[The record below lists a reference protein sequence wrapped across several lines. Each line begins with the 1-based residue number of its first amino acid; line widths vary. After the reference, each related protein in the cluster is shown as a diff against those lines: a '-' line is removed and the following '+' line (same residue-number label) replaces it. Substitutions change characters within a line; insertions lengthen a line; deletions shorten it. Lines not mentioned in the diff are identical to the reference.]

1 MLIPLDKSWV
11 KLENLIDAKNN
22 LLVIADGKLVTQLVS
37 IDFENQRIVYL
48 DETMQEK
55 HLSGEFGVFFDKT
68 CAKGL
73 ILNTSHLF
81 SEPGYEKQPPC
92 DLPEGFI
99 VHINGHPC
107 TLLKET
113 TVSTMKPMEEILT
126 TMATAPDTA
135 GMNREYPRI
144 PAN

>member
-11 KLENLIDAKNN
+11 KPEDLIDATDN
-22 LLVIADGKLVTQLVS
+22 LLVIIDGKLVTQLVS

-48 DETMQEK
+48 DEAMQEK

-68 CAKGL
+68 RAKGL
-73 ILNTSHLF
+73 ILNASHHF
-81 SEPGYEKQPPC
+81 SEADYKNQPPC
-92 DLPEGFI
+92 GLPEGFI

-113 TVSTMKPMEEILT
+113 TVATTMPMEEILT
-126 TMATAPDTA
+126 TIATAPNTA
-135 GMNREYPRI
+135 KMDRE
-144 PAN
+144 